1 MAQILTDEELDSIL
15 REKYAGPNG
24 ALRLAQNL
32 ISIFGAT
39 HPDGQTVDGP
49 ITFRQPRADVPALV
63 VEPFPNATVPALAG
77 GGGGGGETPS
87 QGRLLRLR
95 HPRPG
100 RGHPGVPDRPVRHRP
115 GEGGRRGVPGHLLL
129 RPHLRAA
136 PRHVPGHPGPD
147 RPGFETI
154 PSGTEVLVWCS
165 VGSGFKVGEM
175 RMIVPVFLPT

>member
-77 GGGGGGETPS
+77 GGGGGGETPAQVDFS
-87 QGRLLRLR
+87 DFGTPDPAGVTQAFPIVLYGIVQGK
-95 HPRPG
+95 
-100 RGHPGVPDRPVRHRP
+100 V
-115 GEGGRRGVPGHLLL
+115 GGAVYQ
-129 RPHLRAA
+129 
-136 PRHVPGHPGPD
+136 VTCYFGPTSGPPLGTFQVTQGQID
-147 RPGFETI
+147 PASTI

-175 RMIVPVFLPT
+175 RMVVPVFLPT